1 MRDFIVAF
9 VLAVNYIA
17 LVYMIGVMA
26 SYFLQLLFA
35 GGSLGRYLRYLRF
48 ADYRRFVDS
57 ENMVPVSLI
66 VPAYNEEATILE
78 AVRNLLQ
85 LNYQEYEV
93 IVVNDGSRDDTLKLL
108 KEAFR
113 LTQVE
118 RPYRRSLDTK
128 PVRAIYRTPL
138 YTNLIVV
145 DKENGGKADALNMG
159 INLSRYPVFVSMDAD
174 SLLEKQALIRII
186 TPFLNDHTVIGVG
199 GVVRVASGCV
209 IENGDIKEIRLP
221 GTALGK
227 LQTVEY
233 FRSFFTGRIGASSMG
248 TLLIISGAFGAFK
261 KDVVLAA
268 GGYTTDCIGEDME
281 LVVKLHGYMRKQ
293 RKPYKI
299 EFLPDPICWT
309 QPPESLGDL
318 FKQRRRWQT
327 GLINTLLLHGDM
339 AFNPA
344 YGKIGLLTLPYY
356 WIFEFIGPVFETL
369 GYVVVPLSFWLGIV
383 NWKFMLLYFLLVV
396 VVGLILSLGA
406 LLQESYAMRK
416 FPHVNQIFTL
426 VLYSFL
432 DNFGYRQFNT
442 VIRFL
447 GSVGYKSGKNTWG
460 SMKREKF
467 TTT

>member
-1 MRDFIVAF
+1 M
-9 VLAVNYIA
+9 
-17 LVYMIGVMA
+17 
-26 SYFLQLLFA
+26 
-35 GGSLGRYLRYLRF
+35 
-48 ADYRRFVDS
+48 
-57 ENMVPVSLI
+57 
-66 VPAYNEEATILE
+66 
-78 AVRNLLQ
+78 
-85 LNYQEYEV
+85 
-93 IVVNDGSRDDTLKLL
+93 
-108 KEAFR
+108 
-113 LTQVE
+113 
-118 RPYRRSLDTK
+118 
-128 PVRAIYRTPL
+128 
-138 YTNLIVV
+138 V